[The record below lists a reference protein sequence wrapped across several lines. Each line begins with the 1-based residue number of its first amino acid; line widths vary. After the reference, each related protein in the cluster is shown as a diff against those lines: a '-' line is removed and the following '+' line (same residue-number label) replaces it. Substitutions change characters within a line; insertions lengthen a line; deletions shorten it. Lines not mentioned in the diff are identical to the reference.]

1 MREDEEGKEGEE
13 VQGGRKGQWMKGS
26 RPAEWAGQTLP
37 LEPPPDAN
45 PSRTSRC
52 SKSTTFPNVVGAAA
66 AAAGNVAPGFRV
78 PSRHPAAALR
88 LVAVAAVAAAA
99 VAAAA
104 STAVAAARRG
114 RQMGGAAEVHLSP
127 RERKSRL
134 PAETR

>member
-13 VQGGRKGQWMKGS
+13 VQGGPKGQWMKGS

-37 LEPPPDAN
+37 LVPPPDAN

-52 SKSTTFPNVVGAAA
+52 SKSTTLPYVVGAA

-134 PAETR
+134 PAETL